1 MEQTVIDQLLCFLV
15 IAIVTA
21 FDSWSSLPA
30 LHGINN
36 KNKWVYF
43 PLVCFGIAS
52 GLIGLLFY
60 HLCVLSNDIN
70 KAPIPIRGVMI
81 ALLYL
86 SLVNQKFGTIKSEKE
101 GDKQTELGIIALY
114 SFLKNIS
121 HKFINNIHLNY
132 LTCKQLIDANGKE
145 KVDTKSLKNAAIIR
159 AINDI
164 LNSTKEKSEDMA
176 WIEATTS
183 ERGPSFKKNQYL
195 QRYINTGIR
204 FELSTSEES
213 VKNSP
218 ERQ

>member
-1 MEQTVIDQLLCFLV
+1 MEQTIIDQLLCFLV
-15 IAIVTA
+15 ISIVTA

-36 KNKWVYF
+36 KNKWIYL

-81 ALLYL
+81 SLLYL
-86 SLVNQKFGTIKSEKE
+86 SLVNQKFGTIKPEKE

-121 HKFINNIHLNY
+121 HKFINNIHLKH
-132 LTCKQLIDANGKE
+132 LTCKELIDTNGRE
-145 KVDTKSLKNAAIIR
+145 KDDTKSLKNAAIIR
-159 AINDI
+159 AMNDI
-164 LNSTKEKSEDMA
+164 FKNSKEKSEDIA

-183 ERGPSFKKNQYL
+183 ERGNSFKKNKYL
-195 QRYINTGIR
+195 QKYIDTGIR
-204 FELSTSEES
+204 FELITSEKS
-213 VKNSP
+213 VKNSS